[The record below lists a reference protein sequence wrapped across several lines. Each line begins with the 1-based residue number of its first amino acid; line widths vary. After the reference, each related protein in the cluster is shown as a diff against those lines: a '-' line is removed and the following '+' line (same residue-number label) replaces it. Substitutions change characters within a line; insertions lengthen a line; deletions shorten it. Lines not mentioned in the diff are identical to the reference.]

1 MVMPLADLRAIYEL
15 LFRDGVIVAKKDKRP
30 QSMHPDITGV
40 TNMKVISAMGSL
52 KSKGCVRET
61 FAWKHAYY
69 YLTNEGIAYLRGY
82 LRLPPEIIP
91 ASLQHVRR
99 PASSAQV
106 QTVKGPTSYIPKPKP
121 VRESQ
126 ETLMDRHIYRHKRV
140 KEGEQA
146 KIPTIHFRGSY
157 QCDASVGQPGVQTQ
171 TFLKDFCREEEHWAN
186 AGNRKSFG
194 ASFLPTKD
202 RATRCPDSVKETKLP
217 VSLVPSSSIVPK
229 FSKEMPTVHTVPC
242 APVTEVQEKCVKMA
256 APNPPAALEESEC
269 MEMQEA
275 TIKEPPQEL
284 APDVTRGENSNLALE
299 VPGEVAPEVEP
310 GEHVV
315 VDRQTILLLAELTE
329 KDERPDVKDE
339 GVLEEADV
347 GTEETVEKLSYDVE
361 TMKQLYVDVCGPVT
375 KAKASKSDPD
385 HDSATS
391 PSTATETVVDYDT
404 ADIADTQKVME
415 KTIPT
420 TAISGFRVSETSTGA
435 ASEAGC
441 PSSVVPSEC
450 PVIAL
455 KTTLL
460 QGDQGFLNEDPENQQ
475 DVQRVWPDFLE
486 GLSLS

>member
-1 MVMPLADLRAIYEL
+1 MVMPLADLRAIYGL
-15 LFRDGVIVAKKDKRP
+15 LFQDGVIVAKKDKRP
-30 QSMHPDITGV
+30 QSMHPDVTGV

-69 YLTNEGIAYLRGY
+69 YLTDEGIAYLREY
-82 LRLPPEIIP
+82 LRLPPEIMP
-91 ASLQHVRR
+91 ASLQPVRR

-106 QTVKGPTSYIPKPKP
+106 QTVKAPTSYIPKPKP

-157 QCDASVGQPGVQTQ
+157 QCDASFGQPGVQTQ
-171 TFLKDFCREEEHWAN
+171 VFLKRDNDFCRGEKHWAN
-186 AGNRKSFG
+186 EGNRKSFG
-194 ASFLPTKD
+194 ASCLPTKD
-202 RATRCPDSVKETKLP
+202 RATSCPDSVKEAKLP
-217 VSLVPSSSIVPK
+217 VSLVPSSSIVRK
-229 FSKEMPTVHTVPC
+229 FSKEMPTVHKAPC
-242 APVTEVQEKCVKMA
+242 APVTEVLEKCVKMA
-256 APNPPAALEESEC
+256 APNPSAALEESEC

-275 TIKEPPQEL
+275 TIKEPPEEL
-284 APDVTRGENSNLALE
+284 TPDVTRGETSNLALE
-299 VPGEVAPEVEP
+299 VPGEVVPEFEP
-310 GEHVV
+310 GEHVE
-315 VDRQTILLLAELTE
+315 IPE
-329 KDERPDVKDE
+329 VKDE

-361 TMKQLYVDVCGPVT
+361 TTKQLYVDVFGPVT
-375 KAKASKSDPD
+375 KAKASKSDLD

-391 PSTATETVVDYDT
+391 PSTATETVMDFDI

-420 TAISGFRVSETSTGA
+420 TAISGFHVSETSTGA

-441 PSSVVPSEC
+441 CPSPAVPSEC

-460 QGDQGFLNEDPENQQ
+460 QGDQGFVTEDPENRQ